1 VSPLVPSCRS
11 PRGAVRRL
19 LEAEGYGTS
28 RATAR
33 SPWNFVLGDGQGR
46 EVDVKDVAARPSYSS
61 GAGASHG
68 HVSRSTSAT
77 APKRTMAI
85 SERRIIELKASS
97 VFQYEVAE
105 RIT

>member
-1 VSPLVPSCRS
+1 MSPLVPSCPS
-11 PRGAVRRL
+11 SRGAVRRL
-19 LEAEGYGTS
+19 LEADGYRDVARET
-28 RATAR
+28 R
-33 SPWNFVLGDGQGR
+33 SPWNVVLGDGQGR